1 MHKSIRRVQK
11 KKKRETHTKWGKQ
24 YINVPTTDNMPIITV
39 LYLIIRLKELQTQGK
54 NNTNI
59 KMKEYAL
66 ILRLLPKA
74 LYPLEFLESPQLLF
88 MFFILTCTC
97 LDRTCVYLQSVMK
110 MVFS

>member
-1 MHKSIRRVQK
+1 MCR

-59 KMKEYAL
+59 KMKEYA
-66 ILRLLPKA
+66 INFAFVAKGVIPSRISRISSA
-74 LYPLEFLESPQLLF
+74 IVYVFYINVHVSRSN
-88 MFFILTCTC
+88 MCILTVCYEDGV
-97 LDRTCVYLQSVMK
+97 LVKL
-110 MVFS
+110 

>member
-1 MHKSIRRVQK
+1 MHKSIRSVQK

-59 KMKEYAL
+59 KMKIAFVAKGV
-66 ILRLLPKA
+66 IPSRISRISSA
-74 LYPLEFLESPQLLF
+74 
-88 MFFILTCTC
+88 I
-97 LDRTCVYLQSVMK
+97 VY
-110 MVFS
+110 VFYINVHVSR